1 MNKYIF
7 YRKKTNFKNGL
18 QIVEFFFFSRVSNI
32 MCGWVILFAQGR
44 GHDGGW
50 WDTCTSQVRQ
60 R

>member
-1 MNKYIF
+1 
-7 YRKKTNFKNGL
+7 
-18 QIVEFFFFSRVSNI
+18 